1 MAQLV
6 NRAGCTLLG
15 YCLSC
20 TNHSKHGIG
29 ASSHGADA
37 DAADPSI
44 VSVRAPGRAHLIDA
58 GELGSSP
65 WQSREDPT
73 EDGDQSLG
81 APLQGTFSSL
91 PFWHL
96 CVLGRGLTLRGVSR
110 SVRRSG
116 RPPSVRLVL
125 LVSGARNGC

>member
-44 VSVRAPGRAHLIDA
+44 VSPAHPPGRAHLIDA

-81 APLQGTFSSL
+81 APQQGTFSSL
-91 PFWHL
+91 PLWRYLGFIGEL
-96 CVLGRGLTLRGVSR
+96 DQAPAPTSLSGALLVLGRS
-110 SVRRSG
+110 S
-116 RPPSVRLVL
+116 
-125 LVSGARNGC
+125 A

>member
-91 PFWHL
+91 PLWRYLGFMGSSIRRPHL
-96 CVLGRGLTLRGVSR
+96 PRSPVRGALLVLGRS
-110 SVRRSG
+110 S
-116 RPPSVRLVL
+116 
-125 LVSGARNGC
+125 A